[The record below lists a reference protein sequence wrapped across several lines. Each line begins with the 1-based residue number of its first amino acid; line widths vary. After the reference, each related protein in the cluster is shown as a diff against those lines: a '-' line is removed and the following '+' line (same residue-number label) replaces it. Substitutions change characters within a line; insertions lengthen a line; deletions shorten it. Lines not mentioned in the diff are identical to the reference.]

1 MNVQPSSCLDVVVY
15 MLNCVFWRHILLE
28 MEFKSRVDM
37 GSDRIGILYSGIAH
51 ERQPNFRHRKKIL
64 KKQKR
69 GHFKTPPRLRQAE

>member
-28 MEFKSRVDM
+28 MEFKKVVLTWAQIA
-37 GSDRIGILYSGIAH
+37 IGILYSGIAH
-51 ERQPNFRHRKKIL
+51 ERQPNFRPRKK
-64 KKQKR
+64 KKR